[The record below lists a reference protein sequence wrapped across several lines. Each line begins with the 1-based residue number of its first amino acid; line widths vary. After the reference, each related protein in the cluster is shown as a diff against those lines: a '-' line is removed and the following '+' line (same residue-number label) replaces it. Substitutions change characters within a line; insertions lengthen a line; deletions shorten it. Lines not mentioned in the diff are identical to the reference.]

1 MEEGEKATW
10 RTSVCVFEAN
20 DEDLKT
26 YVQVCCTIQVL
37 NDRSYLHNIV
47 LCCYS
52 KSVRNIV
59 KIMFKNELRWGG
71 HVKAGSLL
79 PELILNNL

>member
-26 YVQVCCTIQVL
+26 FVQVCCTIQVL
-37 NDRSYLHNIV
+37 NDQSYLHNIV
-47 LCCYS
+47 LCYYS
-52 KSVRNIV
+52 KSVAKYLIK
-59 KIMFKNELRWGG
+59 KIMFKSELR
-71 HVKAGSLL
+71 
-79 PELILNNL
+79 

>member
-20 DEDLKT
+20 EEDLKT
-26 YVQVCCTIQVL
+26 YVQVCCTKQVL

-52 KSVRNIV
+52 KSVRNSFL
-59 KIMFKNELRWGG
+59 KK
-71 HVKAGSLL
+71 
-79 PELILNNL
+79 